1 MLFQTLD
8 NKHKCIGVYYDG
20 NLYFNSELPE
30 GISETWSYASFLADR
45 EIRYGNF
52 FFIILYTLLGSLFF
66 TVFHNESFWLAI
78 NGNNGFI
85 GNLFEESFIINLI
98 NINQTISY
106 YLIIFVIFIIFLK
119 SINFKV
125 KFLIQ
130 IFKRILG
137 LFYLTRK
144 G

>member
-1 MLFQTLD
+1 M
-8 NKHKCIGVYYDG
+8 
-20 NLYFNSELPE
+20 
-30 GISETWSYASFLADR
+30 
-45 EIRYGNF
+45 
-52 FFIILYTLLGSLFF
+52 LGSLFF
-66 TVFHNESFWLAI
+66 TVFHNESFWLTI
-78 NGNNGFI
+78 NGNNRFI

-106 YLIIFVIFIIFLK
+106 YLIIFVIFVIFLK

-144 G
+144 SSYNTEEKIYSSEEKIKDTRIQENFSFDVKSTTSKNNLSRCFLTLGSIYGPEITIVDY